1 VSGRSFRQRLTA
13 TTLRETIAS
22 VVSYNNG
29 DDVRLRPPWSLDM
42 SQNNVPG
49 DTDLRETVRTE
60 SGVCNT
66 TIPYISLLVV
76 VVEFIIDRCASFCER
91 EEWLSQQICENLR
104 SSTIASQWRLSATT
118 PCVLQTLLFPI
129 YRCHSGHY
137 HIFIKIIIITTR
149 KHRQSYRH
157 ADSRPQRPQVAQ
169 RRIAMR
175 NTGHMVTSNRATVT
189 VFVTVWPCPLTF

>member
-91 EEWLSQQICENLR
+91 EE
-104 SSTIASQWRLSATT
+104 
-118 PCVLQTLLFPI
+118 
-129 YRCHSGHY
+129 
-137 HIFIKIIIITTR
+137 
-149 KHRQSYRH
+149 
-157 ADSRPQRPQVAQ
+157 
-169 RRIAMR
+169 
-175 NTGHMVTSNRATVT
+175 
-189 VFVTVWPCPLTF
+189 